1 MTPNEI
7 ARTLGVTGLQ
17 FRNWLRDKKAA
28 GHPTLAG
35 HLKHQRYEFTPPE
48 ADALIAEYRGERGQ
62 RTVPRVPRRRRRGPR
77 NAIARVPSLSVSS
90 DPGHRVTIS
99 WMGATVTTLEDL
111 LREGLLAVVVGVNP
125 APPSV
130 AAGHYWQGNTGR
142 TLWRRLRAV
151 GLLPDDFEGYEDDAA
166 FAAGVGFT
174 DVVKRPTASASDL
187 SRSELEHG
195 LADLEAKLAEAGA
208 PLVIFA
214 FKKAATTLLGHFAGN
229 GFVSGLR
236 VGASDVFVM
245 PGPYERSETAEA
257 TLDELRQRVT
267 ELRRDNA

>member
-1 MTPNEI
+1 M
-7 ARTLGVTGLQ
+7 
-17 FRNWLRDKKAA
+17 
-28 GHPTLAG
+28 LAG
-35 HLKHQRYEFTPPE
+35 HVKHQRYEFTPPE
-48 ADALIAEYRGERGQ
+48 ADALIAEYRDERGQ
-62 RTVPRVPRRRRRGPR
+62 RAVPPARRLRGRGPR
-77 NAIARVPSLSVSS
+77 NGTARVSSVDASS
-90 DPGHRVTIS
+90 DPGHRVTIP
-99 WMGATVTTLEDL
+99 WMDATVTTLEDL
-111 LREGLLAVVVGVNP
+111 LRERLFAVVVGVNP

-130 AAGHYWQGNTGR
+130 AAGHYWQGKTGR

-174 DVVKRPTASASDL
+174 DVVKRPTASASEL
-187 SRSELEHG
+187 SPAELEHG
-195 LADLEAKLAEAGA
+195 LADLEAKLAEVGA

-214 FKKAATTLLGHFAGN
+214 FKKAATTLLGDFEGK

-245 PGPYERSETAEA
+245 LGPYERTETAEA

-267 ELRRDNA
+267 ELRRDDA